1 MKRSTLITLKVLTW
15 VACLSPAA
23 LLVYEAVTNTL
34 GPDPTSTI
42 TLTTG
47 YNALLM
53 LILSLAV
60 TPVRT
65 LFPRFSWLI
74 KFRRLLGLFAFFYAS
89 LHLAT
94 YIALYVNFD
103 LSVFKTDITKRR
115 FIIMGFSAWL
125 LLLPLAATSTTWA
138 IRKLGGK
145 RWNRLHKLVYF
156 AAICGIIHYW
166 WQVKPG
172 VLTPMRFTI
181 VLFVLLLAR
190 PVIAFMQKR
199 KARPVPVS

>member
-1 MKRSTLITLKVLTW
+1 MKRSTLILFKTLTW
-15 VACLSPAA
+15 IACLSPV
-23 LLVYEAVTNTL
+23 LFLVYEAVANKL
-34 GPDPTSTI
+34 GPDPTAEI

-47 YNALLM
+47 YNALLL
-53 LILSLAV
+53 LILSLAI
-60 TPVRT
+60 TPLRS
-65 LFPRFSWLI
+65 LFPRLSWLI

-94 YIALYVNFD
+94 YVALYMNFD
-103 LSVFKTDITKRR
+103 LNVFKTDITKRR

-172 VLTPMRFTI
+172 VLSPMRLTI
-181 VLFVLLLAR
+181 VLSVLLLAR
-190 PVIAFMQKR
+190 PVLKFMQKR
-199 KARPVPVS
+199 RAREVAV

>member
-1 MKRSTLITLKVLTW
+1 MKRSTLILLKTIAW
-15 VACLSPAA
+15 VACLSPFA
-23 LLVYEAVTNTL
+23 LLIYRAATNSL

-47 YNALLM
+47 YNALLL

-60 TPVRT
+60 TPLRH
-65 LFPRFSWLI
+65 LSPRFSWLI

-94 YIALYVNFD
+94 YIALYMNFD

-115 FIIMGFSAWL
+115 FIIMGFAAWI
-125 LLLPLAATSTTWA
+125 LLLPLAATSTSGA

-145 RWNRLHKLVYF
+145 RWNSLHKLVYV
-156 AAICGIIHYW
+156 AAICGIVHFW

-172 VLTPMRFTI
+172 VLSPMRLTI
-181 VLFVLLLAR
+181 ALSVLLLAR
-190 PVIAFMQKR
+190 PVFAFMRRRNGK
-199 KARPVPVS
+199 PVTA